1 MIDTDLDGKTLNFWR
16 VVRSILKKKD
26 FESDDDHIIITHY
39 VNKSNKNQIKIA
51 IYWRIEYY
59 LLIIS
64 LIGS

>member
-51 IYWRIEYY
+51 IY
-59 LLIIS
+59 
-64 LIGS
+64 